1 MGRRKTKAADEAPA
15 PAAPAPAI
23 GGNVS
28 DETARK
34 HYSKIVQIEAKLA
47 SVKQELKTAWE
58 TAESDGISKKP
69 FKEAMRRMKDDP
81 AAADA
86 YMRQLQQYTTQLGLF
101 DRIEQW
107 KQGEDTADNA
117 ASVEAAEREL
127 ADA

>member
-1 MGRRKTKAADEAPA
+1 
-15 PAAPAPAI
+15 
-23 GGNVS
+23 
-28 DETARK
+28 
-34 HYSKIVQIEAKLA
+34 
-47 SVKQELKTAWE
+47 
-58 TAESDGISKKP
+58 
-69 FKEAMRRMKDDP
+69 MKDDP